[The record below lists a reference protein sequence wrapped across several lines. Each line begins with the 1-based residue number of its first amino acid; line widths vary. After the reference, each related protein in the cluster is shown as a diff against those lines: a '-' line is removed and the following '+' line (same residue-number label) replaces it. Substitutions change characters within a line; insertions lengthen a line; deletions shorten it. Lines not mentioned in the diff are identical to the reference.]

1 VTTLPLT
8 GESPGARSEDQQH
21 SGDDSCSHGSSGGI
35 RLGLFGAG
43 GAEEDYGEEDDLEK
57 EFEHIDDQELLD
69 YQRSRSTPKI
79 IVQEFEGE
87 DERSA

>member
-1 VTTLPLT
+1 M
-8 GESPGARSEDQQH
+8 
-21 SGDDSCSHGSSGGI
+21 
-35 RLGLFGAG
+35 FGAG
-43 GAEEDYGEEDDLEK
+43 GAEDEYGEEDDLEK

-87 DERSA
+87 DERSAQFKEQ